1 MKISAYNVHVVCVHV
16 LVVSVCFPSLV
27 VTGPLSAG
35 GGVVTEGEG
44 VVTDVQGK
52 SECRHGCWG
61 LPPKLHTAIVI
72 ALTGSHRV
80 PHCCCQYVTSQTST
94 ILG

>member
-27 VTGPLSAG
+27 VTGLLSTRGGVVTEG
-35 GGVVTEGEG
+35 GGVVTEGGG

-61 LPPKLHTAIVI
+61 PPPKLHTAIVI
-72 ALTGSHRV
+72 AL
-80 PHCCCQYVTSQTST
+80 P
-94 ILG
+94 